1 MWLKA
6 FLSNHVLANTT
17 FVVVLLI
24 GTFSYLQLPRAQDP
38 EVNFN
43 WISIITVLPGAS
55 SEDVEKLVT
64 NPLEEAIRKVQDIKF
79 VSSTSREGIAD
90 ILVRF
95 EDINQRLFDK
105 RINDLRREIQN
116 KANAELPAEA
126 VDPVIL
132 EITTSNNFPTATL
145 ILTGAANDEL
155 LRKAALNIRKDLERI
170 NGVNNIIEA
179 GFADPE
185 LHVSFDPAALREKG
199 ITPTQLANTVRRY
212 FRDVVAG
219 DMRIGQQSW
228 LVRVIGTNAD
238 PGYLAGLPIAGIA
251 ENIRIGDVA
260 EVSWSHD
267 KFSKLS
273 RYNDQPG
280 VTFAVTKQA
289 TANILDLVA
298 DINQYIEQKNTVLAT
313 TGLKLT
319 LLDDQ
324 TQSTREAIDIMQGN
338 ALLGLLLVALI
349 TWVFLGAHIAFFI
362 GIGIPFTLAGTFWL
376 LSITGQTL
384 NQNILLGVVIVLGML
399 VDDAVVVVEA
409 IYYRI
414 QRGAESMQAAIDALK
429 EVFTPV
435 TASVT
440 TTMAAFLPLMLM
452 PGIVGKFMFVVPFVV
467 SVALAISLLEA
478 YWMLPVHVSMSKL
491 DMSSPGKMQ
500 RWRTAFTRELRLK
513 YGKLLVRVLRKPKRS
528 LAVVLALFLAAIT
541 AIGSGMVRLEFFAFD
556 PMRAFYINVE
566 MPPGST
572 LQETL
577 NTVDAI
583 ANKAKAHLHDD
594 ETRAVSV
601 TAGQMFTE
609 MAPFFGD
616 NYGQVFISLKPKD
629 GDMRGVADII
639 EAMRADVMATASPR
653 LITFFKLAK
662 GPPVTKAISIK
673 VRGDSFAELRAA
685 TDALRGILGNMPAVS
700 DITDNDSPGKH
711 ELQLQLDSDAVRRS
725 GLNPAEVANAV
736 RLLFDGDVVASMQ
749 YESERVEVRVQAKT
763 TALQGIGQLLETP
776 LALPQGG
783 SIPLGQLVTAETGL
797 SRSNIR
803 HYNFR
808 RSITVEAE
816 LDKTQTNTL
825 TANKQVMT
833 EWENTRQQHPNVDLD
848 FSGELADIQE
858 SLDSML
864 TLFMFGLALIYLI
877 IGTQFKS
884 YWQPLMILATVP
896 LAFTGVTFGL
906 IATNNPLS
914 LFTLYGV
921 VALVGIAVNA
931 AIVMIDAAN
940 RRLDAGMSVLHATIY
955 AARRRV
961 VPIVIT
967 SLTTIAG
974 LFSLAAGLAGESL
987 IWGPVASAIVWGL
1000 AFSTVLTLF
1009 VIPLLYR
1016 TFMRKSHT
1024 YTIPQAKH

>member
-1 MWLKA
+1 MWLKT

-17 FVVVLLI
+17 FAVVLLM
-24 GTFSYLQLPRAQDP
+24 GALSYLQLPRAQDP

-43 WISIITVLPGAS
+43 WISVITVLPGAS

-64 NPLEEAIRKVQDIKF
+64 DPLEEAIRKVQDIKF

-95 EDINQRLFDK
+95 EDINERLFDK

-116 KANAELPAEA
+116 KSNAELPAEA
-126 VDPVIL
+126 VDPVIV
-132 EITTSNNFPTATL
+132 EITSSNNFPTASL

-155 LRKAALNIRKDLERI
+155 LRKTAFNVRKDLERI
-170 NGVNNIIEA
+170 KGVNTIIEA
-179 GFADPE
+179 GLSDPE
-185 LHVSFDPAALREKG
+185 LHVAFDPVALQNKG
-199 ITPTQLANTVRRY
+199 VSPNQLANTVRAY

-219 DMRIGQQSW
+219 DMRIGRQSW
-228 LVRVIGTNAD
+228 LVRVIGTDAD
-238 PGYLAGLPIAGIA
+238 PGYLASLPIIDNKSGN
-251 ENIRIGDVA
+251 EKGNEQNITIGDVA
-260 EVSWSHD
+260 DVSWGHD
-267 KFSKLS
+267 KLSKLS
-273 RYNDQPG
+273 RFNGQPG

-289 TANILDLVA
+289 DANILNLVTR
-298 DINQYIEQKNTVLAT
+298 INDYIVGKNTVLAAA
-313 TGLKLT
+313 GLTLT
-319 LLDDQ
+319 LLDDR
-324 TQSTREAIDIMQGN
+324 TESTRKAIDVMQGN

-376 LSITGQTL
+376 LSATGQTL
-384 NQNILLGVVIVLGML
+384 NQNVLLGVVIVLGML

-414 QRGAESMQAAIDALK
+414 QRGAQSMQAAIDALK

-491 DMSSPGKMQ
+491 NLSTPGRMQ
-500 RWRTAFTRELRLK
+500 RWRTRFTRNLRLK
-513 YGKLLVRVLRKPKRS
+513 YGKLLIRVLRKPKRS
-528 LAVVLALFLAAIT
+528 LAVVLALFLAAMT

-583 ANKAKAHLHDD
+583 ASKAKVHLRDT
-594 ETRAVSV
+594 ETRAVSA

-609 MAPFFGD
+609 MAPYFGD
-616 NYGQVFISLKPKD
+616 NYGQVFISLKAKT

-639 EAMRADVMATASPR
+639 ESMRADVMATASPR
-653 LITFFKLAK
+653 LITFLKLTQ
-662 GPPVTKAISIK
+662 GPPVTKAISVK
-673 VRGDSFAELRAA
+673 VRGDNFTELRAA
-685 TDALRGILGNMPAVS
+685 TDALRGILADMPAVS
-700 DITDNDSPGKH
+700 DISDNDSPGKH
-711 ELQLQLDSDAVRRS
+711 ELQLQLDTDAVRRS
-725 GLNPAEVANAV
+725 GLNPADVANSV
-736 RLLFDGDVVASMQ
+736 RLLFDGDIVASMQ
-749 YESERVEVRVQAKT
+749 YEAERVEVRVQAQAT
-763 TALQGIGQLLETP
+763 RLQGIDQLLLETP

-783 SIPLGQLVTAETGL
+783 SIPLGQLVSAETGL

-816 LDKTQTNTL
+816 LDKTQMDTL
-825 TANKQVMT
+825 TANKQVMA
-833 EWENTRQQHPNVDLD
+833 EWEKIRLQHPTVDLD

-864 TLFMFGLALIYLI
+864 TLFLFGVGLIYLI

-884 YWQPLMILATVP
+884 YWQPFMILATVP
-896 LAFTGVTFGL
+896 LAFTGVTF
-906 IATNNPLS
+906 ATNNPLS
-914 LFTLYGV
+914 LFTLYGI

-931 AIVMIDAAN
+931 AIVMIHAAN
-940 RRLDAGMSVLHATIY
+940 QRLAIGMSVLHAIVY

-987 IWGPVASAIVWGL
+987 IWGPVASSIVWGL

-1009 VIPLLYR
+1009 VIP
-1016 TFMRKSHT
+1016 
-1024 YTIPQAKH
+1024 

>member
-6 FLSNHVLANTT
+6 LLSNHVLANTT
-17 FVVVLLI
+17 FAVVLLV
-24 GTFSYLQLPRAQDP
+24 GTLSYFQLPRAQDP
-38 EVNFN
+38 DVNFN

-64 NPLEEAIRKVQDIKF
+64 DPLEEAIQKVQDIKF
-79 VSSTSREGIAD
+79 VSSTSREGISD

-95 EDINQRLFDK
+95 EDISERIFDK

-126 VDPVIL
+126 NDPTIL
-132 EITTSNNFPTATL
+132 EITSSNNFPTATL
-145 ILTGAANDEL
+145 ILTGEANDEL
-155 LRKAALNIRKDLERI
+155 LRKTALNVRKDLERI
-170 NGVNNIIEA
+170 KGVNTVIEA

-185 LHVSFDPAALREKG
+185 LKVDFDPASLRAKG
-199 ITPTQLANTVRRY
+199 ISPTQLANTVRSY

-219 DMRIGQQSW
+219 DMHIGQQSW
-228 LVRVIGTNAD
+228 LVRVIGTDAD
-238 PGYLAGLPIAGIA
+238 PGYLANLPIIGATQQIT
-251 ENIRIGDVA
+251 IGDVA
-260 EVSWSHD
+260 QVNWSHD

-273 RYNDQPG
+273 RFNGRPG

-289 TANILDLVA
+289 NANILDLVEH
-298 DINQYIEQKNTVLAT
+298 INHYLAQKNTVLGQS
-313 TGLKLT
+313 GLKLT

-324 TQSTREAIDIMQGN
+324 TETTREAINIMQGN
-338 ALLGLLLVALI
+338 ALLGLFLVMLI

-376 LSITGQTL
+376 LNGTGQTL

-414 QRGAESMQAAIDALK
+414 QRGAESMQAAIDSLK

-478 YWMLPVHVSMSKL
+478 YWMLPVHISMSRL
-491 DMSSPGKMQ
+491 NISSPGRLQQK
-500 RWRTAFTRELRLK
+500 RTRFTHWLRLK
-513 YGKLLVRVLRKPKRS
+513 YSVLLIRVLRNPKRS
-528 LAVVLALFLAAIT
+528 LAAVLALFLMAIG
-541 AIGSGMVRLEFFAFD
+541 AVGSGMVRIEFFAFD

-572 LQETL
+572 LQ
-577 NTVDAI
+577 NTMNVVDSI
-583 ANKAKAHLHDD
+583 ANKARTHLRDG
-594 ETRAVSV
+594 EARAVSA
-601 TAGQMFTE
+601 TAGQMFTDT
-609 MAPFFGD
+609 APFFGD
-616 NYGQVFISLKPKD
+616 NYGQVFVSLNPKTD
-629 GDMRGVADII
+629 DMRGVTEII
-639 EAMRADVMATASPR
+639 EAMRTDVMATPGPR
-653 LITFFKLAK
+653 LITLFKLAK
-662 GPPVTKAISIK
+662 GPPVTKPVSIK
-673 VRGDSFAELRAA
+673 VRGDSFAELRSA
-685 TDALRGILGNMPAVS
+685 TDALRGILEAIPAVT

-711 ELQLQLDSDAVRRS
+711 ELKLQLDTDAVRRS
-725 GLNPAEVANAV
+725 GLSPADVAGAV

-749 YESERVEVRVQAKT
+749 YESERVEVRVQAKRSS
-763 TALQGIGQLLETP
+763 LQSIDQLLDTP
-776 LALPQGG
+776 LSLPQGG
-783 SIPLGQLVTAETGL
+783 EIPLGQLVTTETGL

-808 RSITVEAE
+808 RSITLEAD
-816 LDKTQTNTL
+816 LDKTQLNTL
-825 TANKQVMT
+825 QANKLIVDAWKKIRM
-833 EWENTRQQHPNVDLD
+833 QHPTVDLN
-848 FSGELADIQE
+848 FSGLLEDLQE

-864 TLFMFGLALIYLI
+864 VLFLFGVGLIYLI

-884 YWQPLMILATVP
+884 YWQPFMILATVP

-906 IATNNPLS
+906 ITSGNPLS
-914 LFTLYGV
+914 MYTMYGV

-961 VPIVIT
+961 VPIIIT

-974 LFSLAAGLAGESL
+974 LFSLATGLAGESL
-987 IWGPVASAIVWGL
+987 VWGPVASAIVWGL

-1016 TFMRKSHT
+1016 TFMRPRNT
-1024 YTIPQAKH
+1024 L